1 MTFTQLEIF
10 SVLSDS
16 LHFTIAAQRLGISQS
31 GVSHAIKALEDEFG
45 VKLFHRHQSRVEL
58 TDIGTRLLAR
68 SRTVLGVAETM
79 RQEATDAQGMKQGML
94 RIGSFG
100 PTSSVRLLPH
110 MIHQYQ
116 KKFPGIEVYIDEG
129 PDMQVVQ
136 WLRER
141 RVDVCFVVLP
151 ENDLDVFP
159 LLDDQMVALLPVAH
173 PLSRLE
179 SVTLSSLCYDPFILT
194 GAGSGEWVIRLF
206 HAEKLQPQIRYRT
219 SQLLSILSLV
229 ESGDA
234 ISVVAESSLPDR
246 DSDRYVCRPLSPPI
260 KRRIGLA
267 VLDSHQA
274 SPAVKAFITLAQ
286 QLHSVGA

>member
-1 MTFTQLEIF
+1 MTLTQLEIF

-31 GVSHAIKALEDEFG
+31 GVSHAIKSLEDELG

-58 TDIGTRLLAR
+58 TDIGIRLLER
-68 SRTVLGVAETM
+68 SRTLLGVAETM
-79 RQEATDAQGMKQGML
+79 RQEAADAQGMKQGTL

-116 KKFPGIEVYIDEG
+116 KQFPGIEIHVDEG
-129 PDMQVVQ
+129 PDAQVIQ

-141 RVDVCFVVLP
+141 RIDVGFVVLP

-159 LLDDQMVALLPVAH
+159 LLEDQMVALLPSDH
-173 PLSRLE
+173 PLSQLE
-179 SVTLSSLCYDPFILT
+179 SVTLSSLCYEPFVLT
-194 GAGSGEWVIRLF
+194 GAGSADLVTRLF
-206 HAEKLQPQIRYRT
+206 HAEKLRPQIRYRT

-229 ESGDA
+229 GSGDA
-234 ISVVAESSLPDR
+234 VSIVAESSLPDS
-246 DSDRYVCRPLSPPI
+246 DSTRYVRRPLSPPV
-260 KRRIGLA
+260 KRSIGLA
-267 VLDSHQA
+267 VLDNHQS
-274 SPAVKAFITLAQ
+274 SPAVKAFISLAQ
-286 QLHSVGA
+286 QLYQAD